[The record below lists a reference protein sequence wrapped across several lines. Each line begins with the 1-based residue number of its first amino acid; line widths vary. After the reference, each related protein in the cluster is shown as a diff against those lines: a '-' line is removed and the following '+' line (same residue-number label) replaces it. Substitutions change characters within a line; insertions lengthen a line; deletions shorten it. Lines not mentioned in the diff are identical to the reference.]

1 MKESCEKLHEV
12 NESVIQFNLLPTNI
26 NTEFLK
32 EKERERKKKEEKK
45 RSLKMAKL
53 IYAR

>member
-32 EKERERKKKEEKK
+32 EKERERKKKEEKN
-45 RSLKMAKL
+45 AV
-53 IYAR
+53 